1 MENKGK
7 VREHGITL
15 VALVITIIILL
26 ILAGVAITALTQ
38 TGLFE
43 NARQAKN
50 VTENAQKDENKT
62 LGEYSSKINEYI
74 SGTSREEASS
84 EVLKKIE
91 ETSTVSTYSY
101 TGSEQEY
108 TVPEDGYYKI
118 ECWGAQ
124 GGTYSRAIGGK
135 GAYTK
140 GIIKLSKGEKLYVY
154 VGECYNGARETMCY
168 NGGGSGSYSTVGKET
183 NTNGGGATDIRL
195 INGNWNEFNS
205 LKSRIMVAAGGG
217 GGYSVDDYN
226 YGYSYGGYGGA
237 LLGGNASI
245 VKNGSDYG
253 ELNPTIGATQILGGH
268 NNSTSTISLA
278 GVFGKG
284 GYGKYSAEWI
294 YLSGG
299 GGGYYGGGA
308 GLAGKAIISSASG
321 GSSYISGY
329 EGCNSIAESST
340 EENIIH
346 TGNII
351 HYSGKYF
358 LYTRMESGRNYMP
371 APSDTTT
378 EVQGNSGNGYAKIT
392 KMKVENF

>member
-1 MENKGK
+1 MEKIK
-7 VREHGITL
+7 KEYGITL

-26 ILAGVAITALTQ
+26 ILAGVAINALTQ

-43 NARQAKN
+43 NAKQAKN
-50 VTENAQKDENKT
+50 ITENAQKDENKK

-74 SGTSREEASS
+74 SGTSRDEASS

-91 ETSTVSTYSY
+91 ETSTVNTYSY

-124 GGTYSRAIGGK
+124 GGTYQYAVGGK

-168 NGGGSGSYSTVGKET
+168 NGGGSGSYASLGNTT

-195 INGNWNEFNS
+195 INGNWNDFNS

-217 GGYSVDDYN
+217 GGCDNGSS

-237 LLGGNASI
+237 LQGGNASI
-245 VKNGSDYG
+245 IKVSGYG
-253 ELNPTIGATQILGGH
+253 ELNPTIGASQTSGGY
-268 NNSTSTISLA
+268 NDEPTSL
-278 GVFGKG
+278 FGLFGIG
-284 GYGKYSAEWI
+284 GYGNYSGEWM
-294 YLSGG
+294 YFSGG
-299 GGGYYGGGA
+299 GGGYYGGGT
-308 GLAGKAIISSASG
+308 GKAGSFIISSASG

-329 EGCNSIAESST
+329 DGCNSIAESST

-371 APSDTTT
+371 SPSDTTT

>member
-43 NARQAKN
+43 KARQAKN
-50 VTENAQKDENKT
+50 ATENAQKDENKT

-124 GGTYSRAIGGK
+124 GGTHQYAIGGK

-168 NGGGSGSYSTVGKET
+168 NGGGSGSYGTLGNTT

-195 INGNWNEFNS
+195 TNGNWNDFNS
-205 LKSRIMVAAGGG
+205 LKSRIIVAAGGG
-217 GGYSVDDYN
+217 GGCDNGSEYS
-226 YGYSYGGYGGA
+226 YSYGGYAGA
-237 LLGGNASI
+237 LKGGNGSI
-245 VKNGSDYG
+245 IKVAGYE
-253 ELNPTIGATQILGGH
+253 ELNQTIGATQILGGH

-284 GYGKYSAEWI
+284 GYGTYSAEWI

-299 GGGYYGGGA
+299 GGGYYGGGT